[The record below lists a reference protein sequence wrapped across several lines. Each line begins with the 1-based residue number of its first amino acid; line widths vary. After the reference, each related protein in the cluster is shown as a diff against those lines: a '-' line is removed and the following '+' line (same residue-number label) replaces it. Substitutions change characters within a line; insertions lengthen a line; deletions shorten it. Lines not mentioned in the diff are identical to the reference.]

1 MWPTVQSGEGAPS
14 GLTPHSKGYRVFQ
27 ACFGSRF
34 LTARTARHRLSCMS
48 RIAKVV
54 VPDAPVA
61 KALRALPAAFFA
73 FALAAFAVSSSSS
86 AGQAGASERVSRP
99 FVGVT
104 LTSGVETLPRPIRMH
119 IVNIDLAAPGIRFRL
134 TPRGGPLHTIK
145 QTTLEYLK
153 QQGGQVAINAHFF
166 EPWPAPGVDPGTAC
180 LVGIA
185 ASDGDVYSPFT
196 DNPPKL
202 YAIGPNAP
210 GLNIGANGRATIVH
224 RNPAD
229 ANGYAVREKVALHN
243 ALAGSEQIV
252 TDGKVTV
259 ADSAW
264 NRQLAPRTAIGL
276 TAGQHL
282 ILAVV
287 DGRQRAVSEGMTVR
301 ELAEMLAGRCG
312 AADVLSLDG
321 GGSTTLAIADP
332 APRLVNVPV
341 GVNDAPG
348 TQRAVGSSLA
358 VFARPCEPATGPQSV
373 PAGAAGPGG
382 SCMSCPAYWAVV
394 VAASCLAAGLALHIR
409 RRRSRRAARP

>member
-1 MWPTVQSGEGAPS
+1 M
-14 GLTPHSKGYRVFQ
+14 
-27 ACFGSRF
+27 
-34 LTARTARHRLSCMS
+34 
-48 RIAKVV
+48 
-54 VPDAPVA
+54 
-61 KALRALPAAFFA
+61 KALRALLA
-73 FALAAFAVSSSSS
+73 ALALGLASSSS

-104 LTSGVETLPRPIRMH
+104 LVSSVETLPRPIRMH
-119 IVNIDLAAPGIRFRL
+119 IVDIDLSAPGIRFRL
-134 TPRGGPLHTIK
+134 TPRSGPLHTIK

-153 QQGGQVAINAHFF
+153 QQRGQIAINAHFF

-196 DNPPKL
+196 DKPPKR
-202 YAIGPNAP
+202 YAIWPNAP

-229 ANGYAVREKVALHN
+229 PDGYAVQEKVTLHN
-243 ALAGSEQIV
+243 ALSGSEQIV

-259 ADSAW
+259 ADSVW
-264 NRQLAPRTAIGL
+264 NRELAPRTAIGL

-287 DGRQRAVSEGMTVR
+287 DGRQRAISEGMTAR
-301 ELAEMLAGRCG
+301 ELAELLAGRCG
-312 AADVLSLDG
+312 VVNALNLDG

-332 APRLVNVPV
+332 VARLVNVPV
-341 GVNDAPG
+341 GVNDVPG

-358 VFARPCEPATGPQSV
+358 VFARPAEAVNGSPIA
-373 PAGAAGPGG
+373 PAGAAEPGD
-382 SCMSCPAYWAVV
+382 SVSAYWLVII
-394 VAASCLAAGLALHIR
+394 VAPCLAVELALHIR
-409 RRRSRRAARP
+409 RRLRRAGRP

>member
-1 MWPTVQSGEGAPS
+1 M
-14 GLTPHSKGYRVFQ
+14 
-27 ACFGSRF
+27 
-34 LTARTARHRLSCMS
+34 
-48 RIAKVV
+48 
-54 VPDAPVA
+54 
-61 KALRALPAAFFA
+61 KALRALLA
-73 FALAAFAVSSSSS
+73 ALALGLASSSS

-104 LTSGVETLPRPIRMH
+104 LVSSVETLPRPIRMH
-119 IVNIDLAAPGIRFRL
+119 IVNIDLSAPGVRFRL
-134 TPRGGPLHTIK
+134 TPHSGPLHTRK

-153 QQGGQVAINAHFF
+153 QQRGQVAINAHFF
-166 EPWPAPGVDPGTAC
+166 EPWPAPGVDPGTAG

-196 DNPPKL
+196 DKPPKR
-202 YAIGPNAP
+202 YAIWPNAP

-229 ANGYAVREKVALHN
+229 PDGYAVQEKVKLHN

-259 ADSAW
+259 ADSVW
-264 NRQLAPRTAIGL
+264 NRELAPRTAIGL
-276 TAGQHL
+276 TANQHL

-287 DGRQRAVSEGMTVR
+287 DGRQRAISEGMTAR

-312 AADVLSLDG
+312 VVNALNLDG

-332 APRLVNVPV
+332 VARLVNVPV
-341 GVNDAPG
+341 GVNDAAG

-358 VFARPCEPATGPQSV
+358 VFARPCEPAAGPQGAS
-373 PAGAAGPGG
+373 AGAAGSG
-382 SCMSCPAYWAVV
+382 SSPLAYWAVL
-394 VAASCLAAGLALHIR
+394 VAAACLAGGLALHIR
-409 RRRSRRAARP
+409 RRSPRAGRP

>member
-1 MWPTVQSGEGAPS
+1 M
-14 GLTPHSKGYRVFQ
+14 
-27 ACFGSRF
+27 
-34 LTARTARHRLSCMS
+34 
-48 RIAKVV
+48 
-54 VPDAPVA
+54 
-61 KALRALPAAFFA
+61 KALRALRT
-73 FALAAFAVSSSSS
+73 ALATFLALTLAAASV
-86 AGQAGASERVSRP
+86 GLAGASERVSHP

-104 LTSGVETLPRPIRMH
+104 LTSSFETTPRPVRLH
-119 IVNIDLAAPGIRFRL
+119 IVDIDLAAPGVRFRL
-134 TPRGGPLHTIK
+134 TPRGGPLHTMK

-153 QQGGQVAINAHFF
+153 QQRGQVAVNAHFF
-166 EPWPAPGVDPGTAC
+166 EPWPAPGVDPGTAS

-196 DNPPKL
+196 DKPPKR
-202 YAIGPNAP
+202 YAIRPNAP
-210 GLNIGANGRATIVH
+210 GLNISADGRATIVH
-224 RNPAD
+224 RGAAD
-229 ANGYAVREKVALHN
+229 PNGYAVQEKVALHN

-287 DGRQRAVSEGMTVR
+287 DGRQPAVSEGMTVR

-312 AADVLSLDG
+312 VVNALSLDG
-321 GGSTTLAIADP
+321 GGSTSLAIADP

-341 GVNDAPG
+341 GVNDAAG

-358 VFARPCEPATGPQSV
+358 VFARPCEPTTGPQSA
-373 PAGAAGPGG
+373 PAGAAGSGG
-382 SCMSCPAYWAVV
+382 SPLAYWAVL
-394 VAASCLAAGLALHIR
+394 AAACLAAGLALHIR
-409 RRRSRRAARP
+409 RRRSPRPGRP